1 MTKIL
6 ACLDASIYAQ
16 SVADHA
22 IWAAKRMDAAVE
34 LVSTL
39 GKHPAPQTDLVGAM
53 ALETQP
59 GVFARSVSRDIE
71 IDRKLDETLAAQLE
85 ALERQLE
92 AAGVKDVKTD
102 LVDAPFL
109 DVMTKREGD
118 ADLVILGK
126 RGEGADFVSLR
137 LGSETER
144 AARLAHRD
152 VLVAARGFRRP
163 RTALIALEPGETGT
177 ELIEKAAASPLLKGL
192 TLHLVSAGDPGLER
206 RDALDAG
213 EARLKAAGFA
223 VKTQI
228 VPGPAERGVPWYAEE
243 EDMGLLVMGAFSHS
257 RLRNLV
263 LGSTTAE
270 LMRACKIPVLLLK

>member
-1 MTKIL
+1 MSKIL

-22 IWAAKRMDAAVE
+22 IWAAKRLDASVE

-85 ALERQLE
+85 SLERQLE
-92 AAGVKDVKTD
+92 AAGVREVTTD

-109 DVMTKREGD
+109 DTLARREQG

-126 RGEGADFVSLR
+126 RGQGADFVSLR

-144 AARLAHRD
+144 GARAVHCD
-152 VLVAARGFRRP
+152 VLIAARGFRRP
-163 RTALIALEPGETGT
+163 RTALIALEPGESGAA
-177 ELIEKAAASPLLKGL
+177 LIERAAASRLLKGL
-192 TLHLVSAGDPGLER
+192 ALHVVSAGDPGLER
-206 RDALDAG
+206 QDALA
-213 EARLKAAGFA
+213 EAEAILKREGYA
-223 VKTQI
+223 VRTQI

-257 RLRNLV
+257 RLRNFV

-270 LMRACKIPVLLLK
+270 LLRACKIPALLLK

>member
-1 MTKIL
+1 MSKIL

-22 IWAAKRMDAAVE
+22 IWAAKRMGAAVE

-39 GKHPAPQTDLVGAM
+39 GKHPAPQTDLAGAM

-59 GVFARSVSRDIE
+59 GVFARSVSRDVEIE
-71 IDRKLDETLAAQLE
+71 RKLDATLAAQLE
-85 ALERQLE
+85 DLERQFKG
-92 AAGVKDVKTD
+92 AGVTRVSTD
-102 LVDAPFL
+102 LVDAPFIETL
-109 DVMTKREGD
+109 NAREGD
-118 ADLVILGK
+118 ADLVVLGK
-126 RGEGADFVSLR
+126 RGQSADFVSLR

-163 RTALIALEPGETGT
+163 RSALIAMEIDEAGQTLVAR
-177 ELIEKAAASPLLKGL
+177 AADHPLLKGL
-192 TLHLVSAGDPGLER
+192 TLHVVSAGDPSLER
-206 RDALDAG
+206 RDALAAA
-213 EARLKAAGFA
+213 EAKLKEAGFA
-223 VKTQI
+223 VRTQV
-228 VPGPAERGVPWYAEE
+228 VPGPPERGVPWYAEE
-243 EDMGLLVMGAFSHS
+243 EDMGLLVMGAFSHT

>member
-1 MTKIL
+1 MSKIL

-22 IWAAKRMDAAVE
+22 IWAAKRLDAAVE

-39 GKHPAPQTDLVGAM
+39 GKHPAPQTDLVGAL

-59 GVFARSVSRDIE
+59 GMYAHGVARDVE

-85 ALERQLE
+85 SLERQLQ
-92 AAGVKDVKTD
+92 AAGVREVTTD

-109 DVMTKREGD
+109 DTLVKREQG

-126 RGEGADFVSLR
+126 RGQGADFVSLR

-144 AARLAHRD
+144 GARAAHGD
-152 VLVAARGFRRP
+152 VLIAARGFRRP
-163 RTALIALEPGETGT
+163 RTALIALEPGENG
-177 ELIEKAAASPLLKGL
+177 EKLVERVAASALLKGMA
-192 TLHLVSAGDPGLER
+192 LHVVSAGEPGLER
-206 RDALDAG
+206 QDALAAA
-213 EARLKAAGFA
+213 EAKLKREGYA

-228 VPGPAERGVPWYAEE
+228 VPGPAERGVPWYADE
-243 EDMGLLVMGAFSHS
+243 EDMGLLVMGGFSHS
-257 RLRNLV
+257 RLRSLV

>member
-1 MTKIL
+1 MSKIL

-22 IWAAKRMDAAVE
+22 IWASQRMDASVE

-59 GVFARSVSRDIE
+59 GVFARQVSRDVE
-71 IDRKLDETLAAQLE
+71 VDRKLDETLASQLE
-85 ALERQLE
+85 ALERQLS
-92 AAGVKDVKTD
+92 AAGVNGVTTD
-102 LVDAPFL
+102 LVDAPFI
-109 DVMTKREGD
+109 DTMKSREAG

-126 RGEGADFVSLR
+126 RGESADFGSLR
-137 LGSETER
+137 LGSEPER
-144 AARLAHRD
+144 AARVAERD
-152 VLVAARGFRRP
+152 VLIAARGFRRP
-163 RTALIALEPGETGT
+163 RTALIALETGEAGAQ
-177 ELIEKAAASPLLKGL
+177 LVEKAIASPLLKGL
-192 TLHLVSAGDPGLER
+192 TLHVVSAGDDGLER
-206 RDALDAG
+206 RDALA
-213 EARLKAAGFA
+213 EAETRLKAAGFA
-223 VKTQI
+223 ATSQV

-243 EDMGLLVMGAFSHS
+243 ENMGLLVMGGFSHS
-257 RLRNLV
+257 RLRSLV